1 MRPFS
6 LIKVLESSP
15 QQIVT
20 LKQVKDYMNRND
32 SVHDELLNQ
41 IIKSATLWIENRTRR
56 AITIKR
62 IQCLSIPHPSLL
74 WPFQPYIATE
84 SVIGF
89 LDYERK
95 KGIRIKK
102 YIETDECLSLDFQG
116 PWLEVIYKAGYE
128 TPPEDLIHAV
138 LMMVNY
144 LYDIRFETVDR
155 TPIDQL
161 IAPYCVRRL

>member
-6 LIKVLESSP
+6 LIKIIEFSSK
-15 QQIVT
+15 QVAT
-20 LKQVKDYMNRND
+20 LAQVKDYMNRND

-56 AITIKR
+56 LLTIKK
-62 IQCLSIPHPSLL
+62 IQCLSVSYPSLS
-74 WPFQPYIATE
+74 WPYQPYIETE
-84 SVIGF
+84 SVTGF

-95 KGIRIKK
+95 KACRIKQ
-102 YIETDECLSLDFQG
+102 YTETPESLNHDFKG
-116 PWLEVIYKAGYE
+116 PWIEVVYKAGYE
-128 TPPEDLIHAV
+128 NPPEDLVHAV

-144 LYDIRFETVDR
+144 LYDIRFEPVDR

-161 IAPYCVRRL
+161 IAPYCMRGL